1 MLTASTSLAP
11 GRTATA
17 ITRHCTG
24 ATVQVGIHPSKCAIT
39 KLKMD
44 KDRKNLLDRKSVAKL
59 GEKGKGKISD
69 AENMA
74 GVD

>member
-1 MLTASTSLAP
+1 M
-11 GRTATA
+11 
-17 ITRHCTG
+17 
-24 ATVQVGIHPSKCAIT
+24 QVGIHPSKCAIT